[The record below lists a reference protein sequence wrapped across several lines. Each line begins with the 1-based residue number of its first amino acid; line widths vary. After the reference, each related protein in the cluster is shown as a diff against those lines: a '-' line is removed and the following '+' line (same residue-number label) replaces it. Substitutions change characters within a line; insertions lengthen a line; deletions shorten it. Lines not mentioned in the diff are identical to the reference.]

1 MDISTHSN
9 RKGESMESGEDKTV
23 RIDEDI
29 GTVKIGATG
38 DSGVAPMRQQR
49 LGNADFHSLYA
60 IQAKVG
66 GGGMGVVY
74 LAKDLRLG
82 RFVAV
87 KRLNAT
93 ANCDA
98 SLRKRFLNEAHAVAT
113 LNHIH
118 IVHIYALGE
127 DDEGPYIAM
136 EYVEGPA
143 ATSGSR
149 KIEGTAHAPNAP
161 LSLEAQ
167 VAENGQYTLNEALD
181 LVVKI
186 TKAIAYA
193 HACGVIHRDLKPSN
207 ILLDTAGEPKIVDF
221 GLARRANAAESKLT
235 GPGEKLL
242 SIGYGAPEQ
251 ESDASVSDERADVYG
266 LGGIL
271 FFAITGQNPR
281 YFREQDIPV
290 TIRETLVKAL
300 ATDREQRWPT
310 AQSFLEAL
318 QAVQS
323 RTRIEQP
330 PAKTTW
336 RCKWCDT
343 INPVTIRFCSE
354 CGWDGVEQCPEC
366 GAENVVGMQF
376 CGKCGADVRVYE
388 SMQSLATKM
397 HAATDSDEYEKA
409 VSLSSRAQGFDPAG
423 PSGRSLLQEIHDLG
437 EHAKRQIARREQLK
451 DLIPMEL
458 KAENYERARNF
469 IEEYRRLSGNSVFY
483 AEEYNRIP
491 DHIVRR
497 DFRRACRAYRTGEA
511 ERALDICETIL
522 TSVSPENPEFLS
534 LRRRIVSHKYIRGAL
549 RAIAVVFL
557 IALAYVASFP
567 PVVAAGKPEPMPRTL
582 ALFYVPAQKL
592 YTSSWDKLG
601 GVLGAYAL
609 KCKCAETDVAA
620 AIPVEKAE
628 PPPVNLA
635 ENSGNAEPKVLTDLL
650 AEHTA
655 AMAKIEDDF
664 SRKISEWPA
673 KYMEDLEKMS
683 NERRMAGDFAGYNAA
698 IEELERF
705 EREQDWKPA
714 DDSTHKAL
722 ADLQKRHV
730 ELIAKYKKERENAIE
745 TQGNRTIS
753 TMQNLLSKFTKEN
766 DIAAARAVNN
776 ELIKLVG
783 GEKEGQN

>member
-1 MDISTHSN
+1 MDILNHTRHS
-9 RKGESMESGEDKTV
+9 GDDGDKTV
-23 RIDEDI
+23 RIPEEKATVAI
-29 GTVKIGATG
+29 GG
-38 DSGVAPMRQQR
+38 SVADGMRR
-49 LGNADFHSLYA
+49 SSDGADFHSLYA

-74 LAKDLRLG
+74 LAKDLKLG

-98 SLRKRFLNEAHAVAT
+98 ALRKRFLNEAHSVAA

-118 IVHIYALGE
+118 IVHIYSLGE
-127 DDEGPYIAM
+127 DNEGPYIAM
-136 EYVEGPA
+136 EYVEGPSA
-143 ATSGSR
+143 ASGSR
-149 KIEGTAHAPNAP
+149 KLDGTTHAPNAP
-161 LSLEAQ
+161 LSLEEQ

-181 LVVKI
+181 LVIKI

-221 GLARRANAAESKLT
+221 GLARRAGSGESKLT

-251 ESDASVSDERADVYG
+251 ESDASISDERADVYG

-290 TIRETLVKAL
+290 TIREILVKAL

-310 AQSFLEAL
+310 AQSFLQAL

-354 CGWDGVEQCPEC
+354 CGWDGIVQCPEC
-366 GAENVVGMQF
+366 GAENIVGMQF

-388 SMQSLATKM
+388 SMRSLATKM
-397 HAATDSDEYEKA
+397 HAASDADEYEKA
-409 VSLSSRAQGFDPAG
+409 ISLSSRAQGFDPSG

-437 EHAKRQIARREQLK
+437 EQAKRQISRREQLK
-451 DLIPMEL
+451 ETIPMEL
-458 KAENYERARNF
+458 KAENFERAKKF
-469 IEEYRRLSGNSVFY
+469 IEEFRKLSGNSVFY
-483 AEEYNRIP
+483 SEEYNSIP

-497 DFRRACRAYRTGEA
+497 DFRRACRAYRNGEFDH
-511 ERALDICETIL
+511 ALDICDNIL
-522 TSVSPENPEFLS
+522 ATVSPENPEIL
-534 LRRRIVSHKYIRGAL
+534 AL
-549 RAIAVVFL
+549 RNRIMMRRYVRNAFRGVAVALLVF
-557 IALAYVASFP
+557 LAYVAAFP
-567 PVVAAGKPEPMPRTL
+567 PFAASRRQKSISRFSAAFFL
-582 ALFYVPAQKL
+582 PAQKL
-592 YTSSWDKLG
+592 YLAAWDSCG
-601 GVLGAYAL
+601 GVLGAYAS
-609 KCKCAETDVAA
+609 KCGCA
-620 AIPVEKAE
+620 KAE
-628 PPPVNLA
+628 IESATEIVGTPQPEAPLPTA
-635 ENSGNAEPKVLTDLL
+635 GAEPKALTDLL
-650 AEHTA
+650 AEHSA
-655 AMAKIEDDF
+655 SLAKIEDEY
-664 SRKISEWPA
+664 SRKVSEWPA
-673 KYMEDLEKMS
+673 KYIEDLEKMS
-683 NERRMAGDFAGYNAA
+683 NERRVAGDFAGYNAA

-705 EREQDWKPA
+705 ERDRDWKHVDEA
-714 DDSTHKAL
+714 HKAL
-722 ADLQKRHV
+722 SDLQDRHV
-730 ELIAKYKKERENAIE
+730 ELSARYKKERDDAIAAL
-745 TQGNRTIS
+745 NKRDIS
-753 TMQNLLSKFTKEN
+753 AMQNLLSKFTKEN

-776 ELIKLVG
+776 ELMKLTG
-783 GEKEGQN
+783 AEKEPVKE